1 MSSLINSASIWDGGD
16 APKKRV
22 STMRKTI
29 KKKYNDPALHVE
41 ENLQKET
48 PSTIEELQNYSN
60 ERTDR
65 VNDLL
70 NEMSSLGNDENTNMG
85 NFDPIQPPNLQN
97 KKDMQP
103 LEFSREYNPT
113 ISTYLEATNARKNKK
128 DQEQALYGAN
138 DSGHA
143 KLSNYMQSYD
153 GSKTQPYY
161 AKMGISTPS
170 SEGGSDKLMERINYM
185 IHLLENQ
192 QHEKTDTITEE
203 FILYIFLGSFVVFVV
218 DSFARP
224 GSYKR

>member
-1 MSSLINSASIWDGGD
+1 MSSLINSASVWNGGD

-29 KKKYNDPALHVE
+29 KKKYSEPPLNVE
-41 ENLQKET
+41 ENLQKEA

-70 NEMSSLGNDENTNMG
+70 NEMSSLGNDEENTMG
-85 NFDPIQPPNLQN
+85 DFLPIEPPNVQN
-97 KKDMQP
+97 KKDMEA

-128 DQEQALYGAN
+128 SDEPTLYGAN
-138 DSGHA
+138 DSSHA
-143 KLSNYMQSYD
+143 KLSNYMQSYEPP
-153 GSKTQPYY
+153 KTEPYY
-161 AKMGISTPS
+161 KKMGIGSTQ
-170 SEGGSDKLMERINYM
+170 EGGSDKLMERINYM
-185 IHLLENQ
+185 IHLLEAQ

-203 FILYIFLGSFVVFVV
+203 FILYIFLGAFVIFVV
-218 DSFARP
+218 DSFART
-224 GSYKR
+224 GTYKR